1 MRHHDLV
8 IIGTGSGNSILTP
21 DFDDWDVALVERDV
35 FGGTCLNR
43 GCIPS
48 KMFVY
53 AADIAETARHGP
65 ALGVATRFESADWPA
80 IRDRVFDRIDPIAS
94 AGERY
99 RVEDSPNVTVYR
111 GSARFIG
118 PRQLAITGMP
128 GGEAAM
134 LSADHVVVAAGGR
147 AQIPD
152 IPGLDAIGYHT
163 SDTIMRL
170 EALPERLIV
179 LGGGY
184 IAAEMAH
191 VFGGLGSDV
200 VIINRSEALLRAE
213 DDEISRSFTDQYRH
227 RFEVVLSTQVLA
239 TRRHGERIELDIS
252 IDGDHTTIEGDTVL
266 VATGRTPNSD
276 ELDVAAAGI
285 PVDHAGFVVVDE
297 FQRARAEGVWALGD
311 ICNPAQLKHS
321 ANFEAKAVAH
331 NLAHPEAMVSGR
343 LDPIPHAVFAS
354 PQVASVGLT
363 EREVRERGTP
373 YRAAVRY
380 YRDTAY
386 GWAMAD
392 TTSFCKVIAD
402 RETDLLLGAHI
413 IGPHAPTLLQQ
424 IVQGIRFGQ
433 TATEL
438 AHGQLWTH
446 PAMPEV
452 VEQALLALH
461 ES

>member
-21 DFDDWDVALVERDV
+21 DFDGWDVALIERDV

-65 ALGVATRFESADWPA
+65 TLGVHTRFESADWPA
-80 IRDRVFDRIDPIAS
+80 IRDRVFGRIDPIA
-94 AGERY
+94 AGGERY

-118 PRQLAITGMP
+118 PRQLVVTGMP
-128 GGEAAM
+128 GGEPAL
-134 LSADHVVVAAGGR
+134 LSADHVVLAAGAR
-147 AQIPD
+147 AHIPD
-152 IPGLDAIGYHT
+152 IPGLGTVGAHT

-170 EALPERLIV
+170 ERLPSRLLI

-191 VFGGLGSDV
+191 IFGGLGSDV
-200 VIINRSEALLRAE
+200 VIVNRSDALLRAE
-213 DDEISRSFTDQYRH
+213 DDEISRCFTDEYRH
-227 RFEVVLSTQVLA
+227 RFETLLSTQVLA
-239 TRRHGERIELDIS
+239 ARRADDRIELDIS

-266 VATGRTPNSD
+266 VATGRVPNSD
-276 ELDVAAAGI
+276 ELDVAAADI
-285 PVDHAGFVVVDE
+285 PVDHAGYVLVDK
-297 FQRARAEGVWALGD
+297 FQRSGAEGVWALGD

-321 ANFEAKAVAH
+321 ANHEARAVAH
-331 NLAHPEAMVSGR
+331 NLAHPDDLMSGR

-363 EREVRERGTP
+363 EHAVRAQCTP
-373 YRAAVRY
+373 YRVAVRY

-386 GWAMAD
+386 GWAMGD
-392 TTSFCKVIAD
+392 TTSFCKLIAHRD
-402 RETDLLLGAHI
+402 TDLLLGAHI

-424 IVQGIRFGQ
+424 LVQGIRFGQ

-438 AHGQLWTH
+438 ARGQLWTH

-461 ES
+461 E